1 MSVQTQTGP
10 AALDRREVAK
20 KMYQY
25 IEKKALDAY
34 NSGEDEFFIGY
45 MMIVRDLNFETSPDN
60 TFAFMDDEG
69 GEDYDI
75 SFFDEPVAAFIYK
88 VGRLLMKKHGDK
100 IRALEMR
107 NDILYIFFA

>member
-10 AALDRREVAK
+10 AALDRKEVAK
-20 KMYQY
+20 KMYHY

-45 MMIVRDLNFETSPDN
+45 MMIVRDLGFETSPDN

-69 GEDYDI
+69 SQDYDI